1 MTPKALLTSSAEEL
15 IGKMINSQAQKLM
28 PEQIVDVVNRHCKLA
43 AGAGLVPV
51 PGADMAMGTANT
63 LKMFQGIN
71 HALNISSRGINL
83 KAVITTMLTQ
93 FASRFTVTGVTNILK
108 FIPGAGQAT
117 GALVSSV
124 MQYLLTLTSGYVYF
138 NALSLLVDSNG
149 HISLDKLGE
158 AINATMADKEKI
170 DAMLDAI
177 KSNSTQLFTTI
188 KDNVSSWAG
197 SAADGISSA
206 SKTIAKGTAEL
217 FDSTSERV
225 ISVADS
231 VAEGASS
238 LYDSASQGV
247 VSAAGAVAEA
257 AETVGKSISDR
268 TSQAFSIGKKGL
280 STFGKSV
287 KGLFK

>member
-51 PGADMAMGTANT
+51 PGADIAMGTANT

-108 FIPGAGQAT
+108 FIPGAGQAI

-138 NALSLLVDSNG
+138 NALSLLVDSKG

-177 KSNSTQLFTTI
+177 KSNSTQLFSTI

-217 FDSTSERV
+217 YDSASGRV

-231 VAEGASS
+231 VAEDASS
-238 LYDSASQGV
+238 LYGSASQGV

-257 AETVGKSISDR
+257 AEAVGKSISDR

>member
-1 MTPKALLTSSAEEL
+1 
-15 IGKMINSQAQKLM
+15 
-28 PEQIVDVVNRHCKLA
+28 
-43 AGAGLVPV
+43 
-51 PGADMAMGTANT
+51 
-63 LKMFQGIN
+63 MFQGIN

-83 KAVITTMLTQ
+83 KVVITTMLTQ

-138 NALSLLVDSNG
+138 NALSLLVDSKG

-177 KSNSTQLFTTI
+177 KSNSTQLFSTI
-188 KDNVSSWAG
+188 KDNVNSWAG

-217 FDSTSERV
+217 YDSASGRV

-238 LYDSASQGV
+238 LYGSASQGV

>member
-28 PEQIVDVVNRHCKLA
+28 PEQIVDLVNRHCKLA

-51 PGADMAMGTANT
+51 PGADIAMGTANT

-124 MQYLLTLTSGYVYF
+124 MQYLLALTSGYVYF
-138 NALSLLVDSNG
+138 NALSLLVDSKG

-197 SAADGISSA
+197 SAADGISR
-206 SKTIAKGTAEL
+206 IAKGTAEL
-217 FDSTSERV
+217 YDSASGRV

-238 LYDSASQGV
+238 LYDSACRIGLHS
-247 VSAAGAVAEA
+247 S
-257 AETVGKSISDR
+257 
-268 TSQAFSIGKKGL
+268 TSFPAIITHFIYKKI
-280 STFGKSV
+280 K
-287 KGLFK
+287 KHN